1 MYSNFKLK
9 QSILNMT
16 KFAFVKKIHTKVVLV
31 EKNSELNGL
40 GVFCY
45 SKKKN
50 ISYLFGF
57 IEAHLSVFI
66 SVSKFQSIKIPVE
79 LNSLSLKF
87 FCYITWFD

>member
-16 KFAFVKKIHTKVVLV
+16 KFAFVKKIHTKVALV

-45 SKKKN
+45 SKKKTFPTC
-50 ISYLFGF
+50 SGL
-57 IEAHLSVFI
+57 
-66 SVSKFQSIKIPVE
+66 
-79 LNSLSLKF
+79 
-87 FCYITWFD
+87 